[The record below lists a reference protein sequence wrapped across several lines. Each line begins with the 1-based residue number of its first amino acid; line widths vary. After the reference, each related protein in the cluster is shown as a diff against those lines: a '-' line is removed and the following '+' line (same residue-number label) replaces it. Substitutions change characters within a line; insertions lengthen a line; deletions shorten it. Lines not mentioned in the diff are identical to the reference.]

1 MSWLRSV
8 IGPSGST
15 DTEWF
20 SMSKTIYYLPGRGGQ
35 LTTGLGE
42 GLQSRGFSVTGRET
56 LGPFRSLTLQEQI
69 EIICADLQKYFW
81 SPESRVVTV
90 SYGAY
95 LFLHAQAQM
104 QPYPGSVLLL
114 SPIVGQFA
122 NEEIQ
127 LGFIPPRAKRL
138 GQLADAGEYPEPVNS
153 QIHVGSEDWQS
164 NPKAVTSFGT
174 KVGIPVTIA
183 NGRGHQLGVDYV
195 GPLLD
200 KWLNVQ

>member
-1 MSWLRSV
+1 MFWSRLVTEPSV
-8 IGPSGST
+8 SI
-15 DTEWF
+15 DTERGH
-20 SMSKTIYYLPGRGGQ
+20 MNETIYYLPGRGGQ
-35 LTTGLGE
+35 IATGLGE
-42 GLQSRGFSVTGRET
+42 GLRQRGCAVTGRET
-56 LGPFRSLTLQEQI
+56 TGAFRDLSFQEQI
-69 EIICADLQKYFW
+69 DIVCADLQGTFW
-81 SPESRVVTV
+81 DRNAHVVAV

-104 QPYPGSVLLL
+104 PPYPGSVLLL
-114 SPIVGQFA
+114 SPVVGQFA

-138 GQLADAGEYPEPVNS
+138 GQLADAGAYPAPMNCT
-153 QIHVGSEDWQS
+153 IHVGSEDWQS
-164 NPKAVTSFGT
+164 NPDAVSMFGN

-183 NGRGHQLGVDYV
+183 KGLGHQLGVDYV